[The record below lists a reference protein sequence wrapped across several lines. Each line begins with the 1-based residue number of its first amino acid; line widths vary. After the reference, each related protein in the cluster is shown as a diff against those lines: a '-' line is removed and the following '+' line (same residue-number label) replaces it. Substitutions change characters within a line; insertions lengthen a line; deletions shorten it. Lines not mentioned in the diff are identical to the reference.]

1 MSESSNETGSIDH
14 REDTGTRPLGLIGG
28 IGLTEV
34 HVYGQRRGPDGE
46 FGGCPHVHAIVDEG
60 YFVLR
65 GAGHVE
71 FHDLE
76 NGPRRLELTQG
87 VYAHFP
93 PRVLHRLVSRGDLV
107 ILGLMG
113 SAGLAEA
120 GEARIYFGPEA
131 DHDAN
136 VYARWL
142 GLAKQH
148 GLAGALDRRDQA
160 VRAYMDLME
169 MWTKDRSAYFAR
181 LGDFVGVHER
191 TMAERRAEFAS
202 IVQRGPIAWGE
213 ESLRRLNSLAKS
225 SERLFSSQVADLE
238 SNSDVFINE
247 PGRESALGM
256 CGVLR
261 PMLHLTPMPKGP
273 ITA

>member
-1 MSESSNETGSIDH
+1 MIDSSNKAGSMESRDNDG
-14 REDTGTRPLGLIGG
+14 ERPLGLIGG

-34 HVYGQRRGPDGE
+34 HVYAQRRGPDGE

-65 GAGHVE
+65 GEGHVE

-76 NGPRRLELTQG
+76 NGPRRLELKEG

-93 PRVLHRLVSRGDLV
+93 PRVLHRLVSLGDLV

-131 DHDAN
+131 DRDTT

-160 VRAYMDLME
+160 VRAYMDLTHL
-169 MWTKDRSAYFAR
+169 WTVDRSAYFAR
-181 LGDFVGVHER
+181 LGEFFRAHEHA
-191 TMAERRAEFAS
+191 MAGRRAEFSS
-202 IVQRGPIAWGE
+202 IIQRGPIAWGE
-213 ESLRRLNSLAKS
+213 ASLRRLDGLTHPAQMSASDHSTNRQSN
-225 SERLFSSQVADLE
+225 ADVL
-238 SNSDVFINE
+238 INE

-261 PMLHLTPMPKGP
+261 PMLHLAPMPKGP
-273 ITA
+273 IPV